1 MRRRRK
7 ARELAVK
14 ILYQSDITKEDPI
27 EIFGPFWAY
36 KSYPEDIRLFAE
48 RLVTGTVEN
57 IETIDSLIKG
67 CSEHWH
73 LDRIGIVERNI
84 LRIAVNEFLSMDDI
98 PTSVTIDEAIEIA
111 RKFGTDYS
119 AAFVNGVLD
128 KIRKEIEKENLIDKD
143 KDSLSR
149 IT

>member
-14 ILYQSDITKEDPI
+14 ILYQSDITKEDPRD
-27 EIFGPFWAY
+27 IFGPFWSY
-36 KSYPEDIRLFAE
+36 KSYPEDIRLFTE

-57 IETIDSLIKG
+57 RNTIDSLIEG

-73 LDRIGIVERNI
+73 LDRIGFVERNI

-98 PTSVTIDEAIEIA
+98 HPSVTIDEAIEIA
-111 RKFGTDYS
+111 KRFGTADS
-119 AAFVNGVLD
+119 AAFINGVLD
-128 KIRKEIEKENLIDKD
+128 KIKKKIEEENLIDKD

-149 IT
+149 IN